1 MKNKVLKTIGYIVG
15 ITWLFTACALDDEVY
30 GMTMLFINVL
40 CMAYLALFSWA
51 NNWWYDLEDYK
62 DEDDEECEEPLH
74 YGSTSSGRRR
84 REYGS
89 RTRQVGGIIPPEH
102 SKASMIRRC
111 VQARQEILQV
121 QKALEEGRCNDG

>member
-15 ITWLFTACALDDEVY
+15 ITWLFTACALDDESMGV
-30 GMTMLFINVL
+30 
-40 CMAYLALFSWA
+40 
-51 NNWWYDLEDYK
+51 
-62 DEDDEECEEPLH
+62 EPDKW
-74 YGSTSSGRRR
+74 
-84 REYGS
+84 
-89 RTRQVGGIIPPEH
+89 GIIPPEH

>member
-15 ITWLFTACALDDEVY
+15 ITWLFTAQLLLDGV
-30 GMTMLFINVL
+30 
-40 CMAYLALFSWA
+40 
-51 NNWWYDLEDYK
+51 
-62 DEDDEECEEPLH
+62 EESMGATPDKW
-74 YGSTSSGRRR
+74 
-84 REYGS
+84 
-89 RTRQVGGIIPPEH
+89 GIIPPEH

>member
-30 GMTMLFINVL
+30 GMSMTWRTTKMKMTKNVKNHFTTAQL
-40 CMAYLALFSWA
+40 LLAGV
-51 NNWWYDLEDYK
+51 
-62 DEDDEECEEPLH
+62 EESMGVEPDKW
-74 YGSTSSGRRR
+74 GVIS
-84 REYGS
+84 
-89 RTRQVGGIIPPEH
+89 PEH

>member
-1 MKNKVLKTIGYIVG
+1 MKNKVLKTIGYIVS

-51 NNWWYDLEDYK
+51 NNWWYDLEDYE

-74 YGSTSSGRRR
+74 YGSTFFLTGVEESMGV
-84 REYGS
+84 EPDKW
-89 RTRQVGGIIPPEH
+89 GIIPPEH